1 MKRSL
6 TALADAWA
14 WKRFGYA
21 IDYATIRAQLAKPK
35 GFKLVS
41 AEDRH
46 TIALAAKHG
55 DKRALE
61 LLVMLYNEWCL
72 GRATEYA
79 RTRRIKGDLV
89 VEELAQECRMALLK
103 ALDYWKPEV
112 GAFTTCAH
120 WWLLHAM
127 GREPNSG
134 TSCVAIP
141 VHAWKQDGTRKLSV
155 NALRPISLDK
165 PIGDDDDRTLKDMLV
180 DATDQPEFDAED
192 IDALQMALKQLPERE
207 RVVIEKY
214 YLGEQTL
221 AEVGVEFG
229 VSRERIR
236 QLVEVGIDKLK
247 KTMIERAGQTER
259 L

>member
-72 GRATEYA
+72 GRAKEYA

-103 ALDYWKPEV
+103 SLDYWKPEV

-141 VHAWKQDGTRKLSV
+141 VHAWKQEGTRKLSV

-165 PIGDDDDRTLKDMLV
+165 PVGDDDDRTLKDMLV
-180 DATDQPEFDAED
+180 GVTDQPMFEADD
-192 IDALQMALKQLPERE
+192 IDALQTALQQLPQRE
-207 RVVIEKY
+207 RIAIEKY
-214 YLGEQTL
+214 YWEEKTL
-221 AEVGVEFG
+221 AEVGAEFG
-229 VSRERIR
+229 VTR
-236 QLVEVGIDKLK
+236 QSAFNWIEAGMIKLK
-247 KTMIERAGQTER
+247 TIMGRREC
-259 L
+259 LSP